1 MSERKREKMTPAVTM
16 RIVFALSLVLIL
28 VGMGVIVYFGYT
40 MLQGTAEEVSK
51 IQTEA
56 KAVDAK
62 VQDLARLEKEMEK
75 YKDSVTKAQQLVAET
90 QQYQYQNQIIND
102 LTAYANKSGV
112 GIAGFTFASGS
123 AGAGAKSS
131 SGSSGSS
138 GTNTG
143 SGSNNAASTTGPKSM
158 KVSVRLNEKTDYMA
172 LLRFMHLIEQ
182 NLTRMQIASVSMSK
196 TEGAGQVNTQTLDVE
211 VYVR

>member
-28 VGMGVIVYFGYT
+28 VGMGGVVYFGYT

-62 VQDLARLEKEMEK
+62 VQNLARLEKEMEK
-75 YKDSVTKAQQLVAET
+75 YKDSVAKAQQLVAET

-112 GIAGFTFASGS
+112 GIAGFTFTSGS
-123 AGAGAKSS
+123 AGAKSN
-131 SGSSGSS
+131 SGSS
-138 GTNTG
+138 GTSGTNNS
-143 SGSNNAASTTGPKSM
+143 SGSNSAVGPKSM

-182 NLTRMQIASVSMSK
+182 NLTRMQIASVGMSK
-196 TEGAGQVNTQTLDVE
+196 TEGTGQVNTQTLEVE

>member
-1 MSERKREKMTPAVTM
+1 MTPAVTM

-28 VGMGVIVYFGYT
+28 VGMGVVIYFGYT

-51 IQTEA
+51 VQTEA

-62 VQDLARLEKEMEK
+62 VQNLARLEKEMEK
-75 YKDSVTKAQQLVAET
+75 YKDSVAKAQQLVAET
-90 QQYQYQNQIIND
+90 RQYQYQNQIIND
-102 LTAYANKSGV
+102 LTTYASQSGV

-123 AGAGAKSS
+123 AGSKSS
-131 SGSSGSS
+131 SGSSSTS
-138 GTNTG
+138 GA
-143 SGSNNAASTTGPKSM
+143 SGSTGASTGAGPKSI

-196 TEGAGQVNTQTLDVE
+196 TEGTGQVNTQTLEVE

>member
-28 VGMGVIVYFGYT
+28 VGMGGIVYFGYT
-40 MLQGTAEEVSK
+40 MLQGTAGEVSK

-62 VQDLARLEKEMEK
+62 VQNLARLEKEMEK
-75 YKDSVTKAQQLVAET
+75 YKDSVAKARQLVAET
-90 QQYQYQNQIIND
+90 QQYQYQTQIIND
-102 LTAYANKSGV
+102 LTTYANQSGV
-112 GIAGFTFASGS
+112 GIAGFTFTSGS
-123 AGAGAKSS
+123 AGAKSN
-131 SGSSGSS
+131 SGSS
-138 GTNTG
+138 GTSGTNNS
-143 SGSNNAASTTGPKSM
+143 SGSNSAAGPKSM

-196 TEGAGQVNTQTLDVE
+196 AEGVGQVSTQTLDVE

>member
-28 VGMGVIVYFGYT
+28 VGMGGVVYFGYT

-62 VQDLARLEKEMEK
+62 VQNLARLEKEMEK
-75 YKDSVTKAQQLVAET
+75 YKDSVAKARQLVAET

-102 LTAYANKSGV
+102 LTTYANQSGV
-112 GIAGFTFASGS
+112 GIAGFTFTSGS
-123 AGAGAKSS
+123 AGAKSN
-131 SGSSGSS
+131 SGSS
-138 GTNTG
+138 GTSGTNNS
-143 SGSNNAASTTGPKSM
+143 SGSNSAAGPKSM

-196 TEGAGQVNTQTLDVE
+196 AEGVGQVSTQTLDVE

>member
-28 VGMGVIVYFGYT
+28 VGMGGVVYFGYT

-62 VQDLARLEKEMEK
+62 VQNLARLEKEMEK
-75 YKDSVTKAQQLVAET
+75 YKDSVAKAQQLVAET

-112 GIAGFTFASGS
+112 GIAGFTFTSGS
-123 AGAGAKSS
+123 AGAKSN
-131 SGSSGSS
+131 SGSS
-138 GTNTG
+138 GTSGTNNS
-143 SGSNNAASTTGPKSM
+143 SGSNSAVGPKSM

-196 TEGAGQVNTQTLDVE
+196 TEGTGQVNTHTLEVG

>member
-28 VGMGVIVYFGYT
+28 VGMGGVVYFGYT

-62 VQDLARLEKEMEK
+62 VQNLARLEKEMEK
-75 YKDSVTKAQQLVAET
+75 YKDSVAKAQQLVAET

-112 GIAGFTFASGS
+112 GIAGFTFTSGL
-123 AGAGAKSS
+123 AGAKSN
-131 SGSSGSS
+131 SGSS
-138 GTNTG
+138 GTSGTNNS
-143 SGSNNAASTTGPKSM
+143 SGSNSAAGPKSM

-196 TEGAGQVNTQTLDVE
+196 TEGTGQVNTQTLEVE

>member
-28 VGMGVIVYFGYT
+28 VGMGGIVYFGYT
-40 MLQGTAEEVSK
+40 MLQGTAGEVSK

-62 VQDLARLEKEMEK
+62 VQNLARLEKEMEK
-75 YKDSVTKAQQLVAET
+75 YKDSVAKARQLVAET

-102 LTAYANKSGV
+102 LTTYANQSGV
-112 GIAGFTFASGS
+112 GIAGFTFTSGS
-123 AGAGAKSS
+123 AGAKSN
-131 SGSSGSS
+131 SGSS
-138 GTNTG
+138 GTSGTNNS
-143 SGSNNAASTTGPKSM
+143 SGSNSAAGPKSM
-158 KVSVRLNEKTDYMA
+158 KVSVRLGEKTDYMA

-196 TEGAGQVNTQTLDVE
+196 AEGVGQVSTQTLDVE

>member
-1 MSERKREKMTPAVTM
+1 MSERKREKMTPAVTL

-28 VGMGVIVYFGYT
+28 VGMGGVVYFGYT

-62 VQDLARLEKEMEK
+62 VQNLARLEKEMEK
-75 YKDSVTKAQQLVAET
+75 YKDSVAKAQQLVAET

-112 GIAGFTFASGS
+112 GIAGFTFTSGS
-123 AGAGAKSS
+123 AGAKSN
-131 SGSSGSS
+131 SGSS
-138 GTNTG
+138 GTSGTNNS
-143 SGSNNAASTTGPKSM
+143 SGSNSAVGPKSM

-196 TEGAGQVNTQTLDVE
+196 TEGTGQVNTQTLEVE

>member
-28 VGMGVIVYFGYT
+28 VGMGGIVYFGYT

-62 VQDLARLEKEMEK
+62 VQNLARLEKEMEK
-75 YKDSVTKAQQLVAET
+75 YKDSVAKARQLVAET

-102 LTAYANKSGV
+102 LTTYANQSGV
-112 GIAGFTFASGS
+112 GIAGFTFTSGS
-123 AGAGAKSS
+123 AGAKSN
-131 SGSSGSS
+131 SGSS
-138 GTNTG
+138 GTSGTNNS
-143 SGSNNAASTTGPKSM
+143 SGSNSAAGPKSM

-196 TEGAGQVNTQTLDVE
+196 AEGVGQVSTQTLDVE

>member
-28 VGMGVIVYFGYT
+28 VGMGGVVYFGYT

-62 VQDLARLEKEMEK
+62 VQNLARLEKEMEK
-75 YKDSVTKAQQLVAET
+75 YKDSVAKAQQLVAET

-112 GIAGFTFASGS
+112 GIAGFTFTSGS
-123 AGAGAKSS
+123 AGAKSN
-131 SGSSGSS
+131 SGSS
-138 GTNTG
+138 GT
-143 SGSNNAASTTGPKSM
+143 SGTNNSSSSNSAAGPKSM

-182 NLTRMQIASVSMSK
+182 NLMRMQIASVSMSK
-196 TEGAGQVNTQTLDVE
+196 TEGTGQVNTQTLEVE

>member
-28 VGMGVIVYFGYT
+28 VGMGGVVYFGYT

-62 VQDLARLEKEMEK
+62 VQNLARLEKEMEK
-75 YKDSVTKAQQLVAET
+75 YKDSVAKAQQLVAET

-112 GIAGFTFASGS
+112 GIAGFTFTSGS
-123 AGAGAKSS
+123 AGAKSN
-131 SGSSGSS
+131 SGSS
-138 GTNTG
+138 GTSGTNNS
-143 SGSNNAASTTGPKSM
+143 SGSNSAAGPKSM

-196 TEGAGQVNTQTLDVE
+196 TDGTGQVNTQTLEVE

>member
-28 VGMGVIVYFGYT
+28 VGMGVVVYFGYT

-51 IQTEA
+51 VQTEA

-62 VQDLARLEKEMEK
+62 VQNLARLEKEMEK
-75 YKDSVTKAQQLVAET
+75 YKDSVAKAQQLVAET
-90 QQYQYQNQIIND
+90 RQYQYQNQIIND
-102 LTAYANKSGV
+102 LTTYASQSGV

-123 AGAGAKSS
+123 AGSKSS
-131 SGSSGSS
+131 SGSSSASGAGSS
-138 GTNTG
+138 TG
-143 SGSNNAASTTGPKSM
+143 ASTGAGPKSM

-196 TEGAGQVNTQTLDVE
+196 AEGAGQVNTQTLDVE

>member
-1 MSERKREKMTPAVTM
+1 
-16 RIVFALSLVLIL
+16 
-28 VGMGVIVYFGYT
+28 

-62 VQDLARLEKEMEK
+62 VQNLARLEKEMEK
-75 YKDSVTKAQQLVAET
+75 YKDSVAKAQQLVAET

-112 GIAGFTFASGS
+112 GIAGFTFTSGS
-123 AGAGAKSS
+123 AGAKSN
-131 SGSSGSS
+131 SGSS
-138 GTNTG
+138 GTSGTNNS
-143 SGSNNAASTTGPKSM
+143 SGSNSAAGPKSM

-196 TEGAGQVNTQTLDVE
+196 TEGAGQVNTQTLEVE

>member
-28 VGMGVIVYFGYT
+28 VGMGVVIYFGYT

-51 IQTEA
+51 VQTEA

-62 VQDLARLEKEMEK
+62 VQNLARLEKEMEK
-75 YKDSVTKAQQLVAET
+75 YKDSVAKAQQLVAET
-90 QQYQYQNQIIND
+90 RQYQYQNQIIND
-102 LTAYANKSGV
+102 LTTYASQSGV

-123 AGAGAKSS
+123 AGSKSS
-131 SGSSGSS
+131 SGSSSTSGAGSS
-138 GTNTG
+138 TG
-143 SGSNNAASTTGPKSM
+143 ASTGAGPKSI

-196 TEGAGQVNTQTLDVE
+196 AEGAGQVNTQTLDVE

>member
-1 MSERKREKMTPAVTM
+1 MSERKREKRTPAVTM

-28 VGMGVIVYFGYT
+28 VGMGGIVYFGYT
-40 MLQGTAEEVSK
+40 MLQGTAGEVSK

-62 VQDLARLEKEMEK
+62 VQNLARLEKEMEK
-75 YKDSVTKAQQLVAET
+75 YKDSVAKARQLVAET

-102 LTAYANKSGV
+102 LTTYANQSGV
-112 GIAGFTFASGS
+112 GIAGFTFTSGS
-123 AGAGAKSS
+123 AGAKSNSDSSGTSGTNNS
-131 SGSSGSS
+131 SGSNS
-138 GTNTG
+138 
-143 SGSNNAASTTGPKSM
+143 AAGPKSM

-196 TEGAGQVNTQTLDVE
+196 AEGVGQVSTQTLDVE

>member
-28 VGMGVIVYFGYT
+28 VGMGVVIYFGYT

-51 IQTEA
+51 VQTEA

-62 VQDLARLEKEMEK
+62 VQNLARLEKEMEK
-75 YKDSVTKAQQLVAET
+75 YKDSVAKAQQLVAET
-90 QQYQYQNQIIND
+90 RQYQYQNQIIND
-102 LTAYANKSGV
+102 LTTYASQSGV

-123 AGAGAKSS
+123 AGSKSS
-131 SGSSGSS
+131 SGSSSTS
-138 GTNTG
+138 GA
-143 SGSNNAASTTGPKSM
+143 SGSTGASTGAGPKSI

-196 TEGAGQVNTQTLDVE
+196 TEGTGQVNTQTLEVE

>member
-28 VGMGVIVYFGYT
+28 VGMGGVVYFGYT

-62 VQDLARLEKEMEK
+62 VQNLARLEKEMEE
-75 YKDSVTKAQQLVAET
+75 YKDSVAKAQQLVAET

-112 GIAGFTFASGS
+112 GIAGFTFTSGS
-123 AGAGAKSS
+123 AGVKSN
-131 SGSSGSS
+131 SGSS
-138 GTNTG
+138 GTSGTNNS
-143 SGSNNAASTTGPKSM
+143 SGSNSAAGPKSM

-196 TEGAGQVNTQTLDVE
+196 TEGTGQVNTQTLEVE

>member
-28 VGMGVIVYFGYT
+28 VGMGGIVYFGYT

-62 VQDLARLEKEMEK
+62 VQNLARLEKEMEK
-75 YKDSVTKAQQLVAET
+75 YKDSVAKAQQLVAET

-112 GIAGFTFASGS
+112 GIAGFTFTSGS
-123 AGAGAKSS
+123 AGAKSN
-131 SGSSGSS
+131 SGSS
-138 GTNTG
+138 GTSGTNNS
-143 SGSNNAASTTGPKSM
+143 SGSNSAAGPKSM

-196 TEGAGQVNTQTLDVE
+196 TEGTGQVNTQTLEVE

>member
-1 MSERKREKMTPAVTM
+1 MTPAVTM

-28 VGMGVIVYFGYT
+28 VGMGGVVYFGYT

-62 VQDLARLEKEMEK
+62 VQNLARLEKEMEK
-75 YKDSVTKAQQLVAET
+75 YKDSVAKAQQLVAET

-112 GIAGFTFASGS
+112 GIAGFTFTSGS
-123 AGAGAKSS
+123 AGAKSN
-131 SGSSGSS
+131 SGSS
-138 GTNTG
+138 GTSGTNNS
-143 SGSNNAASTTGPKSM
+143 SGSNSAVGPKSM

-196 TEGAGQVNTQTLDVE
+196 TEGTGQVNTQTLEVE

>member
-28 VGMGVIVYFGYT
+28 VGMGVVVYFGYT

-51 IQTEA
+51 VQTEA

-62 VQDLARLEKEMEK
+62 VQNLARLEKEMEK
-75 YKDSVTKAQQLVAET
+75 YKDSVAKAQQLVAET
-90 QQYQYQNQIIND
+90 RQYQYQNQIIND
-102 LTAYANKSGV
+102 LTTYASQSGV

-123 AGAGAKSS
+123 AGSKSS
-131 SGSSGSS
+131 SGSSSTS
-138 GTNTG
+138 GA
-143 SGSNNAASTTGPKSM
+143 SGSTGASTGAGPKSM

-196 TEGAGQVNTQTLDVE
+196 AEGVGQVSTQTLDVE

>member
-28 VGMGVIVYFGYT
+28 VGMGVVVYFGYS

-51 IQTEA
+51 VQTEA

-62 VQDLARLEKEMEK
+62 VQNLARLEKEMEK
-75 YKDSVTKAQQLVAET
+75 YKDSVAKAQQLVAET
-90 QQYQYQNQIIND
+90 RQYQYQNQIIND
-102 LTAYANKSGV
+102 LTTYASQSGV

-123 AGAGAKSS
+123 AGSKSS
-131 SGSSGSS
+131 SGSSSTS
-138 GTNTG
+138 GA
-143 SGSNNAASTTGPKSM
+143 SGSTGASTGAGPKSM
-158 KVSVRLNEKTDYMA
+158 KVSVRLNEKTEYMA

-196 TEGAGQVNTQTLDVE
+196 AEGAGQVNTQTLDVE

>member
-28 VGMGVIVYFGYT
+28 VGMGVVIYFGYT

-51 IQTEA
+51 VQTEA

-62 VQDLARLEKEMEK
+62 VQNLARLEKEMEK
-75 YKDSVTKAQQLVAET
+75 YKDSVAKAQQLVAET
-90 QQYQYQNQIIND
+90 RQYQYQNQIIND
-102 LTAYANKSGV
+102 LTTYASQSGV

-123 AGAGAKSS
+123 AGSKSS
-131 SGSSGSS
+131 SGSSSTS
-138 GTNTG
+138 GA
-143 SGSNNAASTTGPKSM
+143 SGSTGASTGAGPKSI

-196 TEGAGQVNTQTLDVE
+196 AEGAGQVNTHNLDGE

>member
-28 VGMGVIVYFGYT
+28 VGMGGIVYFGYT

-62 VQDLARLEKEMEK
+62 VQNLARLEKEMEK
-75 YKDSVTKAQQLVAET
+75 YKDSVAKARQLVAET

-102 LTAYANKSGV
+102 LTTYANQSGV
-112 GIAGFTFASGS
+112 GIAGFTFTSGS
-123 AGAGAKSS
+123 AGAKSN
-131 SGSSGSS
+131 SGSS
-138 GTNTG
+138 GTSGTNNS
-143 SGSNNAASTTGPKSM
+143 SGSNSAAGPKSM

-196 TEGAGQVNTQTLDVE
+196 AEGAGQVNTQTLDVE

>member
-28 VGMGVIVYFGYT
+28 VGMGVVVYFGYT

-51 IQTEA
+51 VQTEA

-62 VQDLARLEKEMEK
+62 VQNLARLEKEMEK
-75 YKDSVTKAQQLVAET
+75 YKDSVAKAQQLVAET
-90 QQYQYQNQIIND
+90 RQYQYQNQIIND
-102 LTAYANKSGV
+102 LTTYASQSGV

-123 AGAGAKSS
+123 TGSKSS
-131 SGSSGSS
+131 SGSSSTSGTGSS
-138 GTNTG
+138 AG
-143 SGSNNAASTTGPKSM
+143 ASTGAGPKSM

-196 TEGAGQVNTQTLDVE
+196 AEGAGQVNTQTLDVE

>member
-16 RIVFALSLVLIL
+16 RLVFALSLVLIL
-28 VGMGVIVYFGYT
+28 VGMGGVVYFGYT

-62 VQDLARLEKEMEK
+62 VQNLARLEKEMEK
-75 YKDSVTKAQQLVAET
+75 YKDSVAKAQQLVAET

-112 GIAGFTFASGS
+112 GIAGFTFTSGS
-123 AGAGAKSS
+123 AGAKSN
-131 SGSSGSS
+131 SGSS
-138 GTNTG
+138 GTSGTNNS
-143 SGSNNAASTTGPKSM
+143 SGSNSAVGPKSM

-196 TEGAGQVNTQTLDVE
+196 TEGTGQVNTQTLEVE

>member
-28 VGMGVIVYFGYT
+28 VGMGGVVYFGYT

-62 VQDLARLEKEMEK
+62 VQNLARLEKEMEK
-75 YKDSVTKAQQLVAET
+75 YKDSVAKAQQLVAET

-112 GIAGFTFASGS
+112 GIAGFTFTSGS
-123 AGAGAKSS
+123 AGAKSN
-131 SGSSGSS
+131 SGSS
-138 GTNTG
+138 GT
-143 SGSNNAASTTGPKSM
+143 SGTNNSSSSNSAAGPKSM

-196 TEGAGQVNTQTLDVE
+196 TEGTGQVNTQTLEVE

>member
-28 VGMGVIVYFGYT
+28 VGMGGVVYFGYT

-62 VQDLARLEKEMEK
+62 VQNLARLEKEMEK
-75 YKDSVTKAQQLVAET
+75 YKDSVAKAQQLVAET
-90 QQYQYQNQIIND
+90 QQYQYQNQIIKD

-112 GIAGFTFASGS
+112 GIAGFTFTSGS
-123 AGAGAKSS
+123 AGAKSN
-131 SGSSGSS
+131 SGSS
-138 GTNTG
+138 GTSGTNNS
-143 SGSNNAASTTGPKSM
+143 SGSNSAVGPKSM

-196 TEGAGQVNTQTLDVE
+196 TEGTGQVNTQTLEVE

>member
-28 VGMGVIVYFGYT
+28 VGMGGVVYFGYT

-62 VQDLARLEKEMEK
+62 VQNLARLEKEMEK
-75 YKDSVTKAQQLVAET
+75 YKDSVAKAQQLVAET

-112 GIAGFTFASGS
+112 GIAGFTFTSGS
-123 AGAGAKSS
+123 AGAKSN
-131 SGSSGSS
+131 SGSSGAS
-138 GTNTG
+138 GTNNS
-143 SGSNNAASTTGPKSM
+143 SGSNSAAGPKSM

-196 TEGAGQVNTQTLDVE
+196 TEGVGQVNTQTLEVE

>member
-28 VGMGVIVYFGYT
+28 VGMGVVVYFGYT

-51 IQTEA
+51 VQTEA

-62 VQDLARLEKEMEK
+62 VQNLARLEKEMEK
-75 YKDSVTKAQQLVAET
+75 YKDSVAKAQQLVAET
-90 QQYQYQNQIIND
+90 RQYQYQNQIIND
-102 LTAYANKSGV
+102 LTTYASQSGV

-123 AGAGAKSS
+123 AGSKSS
-131 SGSSGSS
+131 SGSSSTSGTGSS
-138 GTNTG
+138 AG
-143 SGSNNAASTTGPKSM
+143 ASTGAGPKSM

>member
-28 VGMGVIVYFGYT
+28 VGMGVVVYFGYT

-51 IQTEA
+51 VQTEA

-62 VQDLARLEKEMEK
+62 VQNLARLEKEMEK
-75 YKDSVTKAQQLVAET
+75 YKDSVAKAQQLVAET
-90 QQYQYQNQIIND
+90 RQYQYQNQIIND
-102 LTAYANKSGV
+102 LTTYASQSGV

-123 AGAGAKSS
+123 AGSKSS
-131 SGSSGSS
+131 SGSSSTS
-138 GTNTG
+138 GA
-143 SGSNNAASTTGPKSM
+143 SGSTGASTGAGPKSI

-196 TEGAGQVNTQTLDVE
+196 AEGAGQVNTQTLDVE

>member
-28 VGMGVIVYFGYT
+28 VGMGVVVYFGYT

-51 IQTEA
+51 VQTEA

-62 VQDLARLEKEMEK
+62 VQNLARLEKEMEK
-75 YKDSVTKAQQLVAET
+75 YKDSVAKAQQLVAET
-90 QQYQYQNQIIND
+90 RQYQYQNQIIND
-102 LTAYANKSGV
+102 LTTYASQSGV

-123 AGAGAKSS
+123 AGSKSS
-131 SGSSGSS
+131 SGSSSTS
-138 GTNTG
+138 GA
-143 SGSNNAASTTGPKSM
+143 SGSTGASTGAGPKSM
-158 KVSVRLNEKTDYMA
+158 KVSVRLNEKTEYMA

-196 TEGAGQVNTQTLDVE
+196 AEGAGQVNTQTLDVE

>member
-16 RIVFALSLVLIL
+16 RIVFALSLVIIL
-28 VGMGVIVYFGYT
+28 VGMGAIVYFGYT

-62 VQDLARLEKEMEK
+62 VQNLARLEKEMEK
-75 YKDSVTKAQQLVAET
+75 YKDSVAKARQLVAET
-90 QQYQYQNQIIND
+90 QQYQYQNQIISD
-102 LTAYANKSGV
+102 LTTYANQSGV
-112 GIAGFTFASGS
+112 GIEGFTFASGS
-123 AGAGAKSS
+123 AGSKSS
-131 SGSSGSS
+131 SGSSGANS
-138 GTNTG
+138 G
-143 SGSNNAASTTGPKSM
+143 AGPKSM

-196 TEGAGQVNTQTLDVE
+196 AEGVGQVSTQTLDVE

>member
-28 VGMGVIVYFGYT
+28 VGMGGIVYFGYT

-62 VQDLARLEKEMEK
+62 VQNLARLEKEMEK
-75 YKDSVTKAQQLVAET
+75 YKDSVAKARQLVAET

-102 LTAYANKSGV
+102 LTTYANQSGV
-112 GIAGFTFASGS
+112 GIEGFTFASGS
-123 AGAGAKSS
+123 AGAKSN
-131 SGSSGSS
+131 SGSS
-138 GTNTG
+138 GTSGTNNS
-143 SGSNNAASTTGPKSM
+143 SGSNSAAGPKSM

-196 TEGAGQVNTQTLDVE
+196 AEGVGQVSTQTLDVE

>member
-28 VGMGVIVYFGYT
+28 VGMGGVVYFGYT

-56 KAVDAK
+56 KAVNAK
-62 VQDLARLEKEMEK
+62 VQNLARLEKEMEK
-75 YKDSVTKAQQLVAET
+75 YKDSVAKAQQLVAET

-112 GIAGFTFASGS
+112 GIAGFTFTSGS
-123 AGAGAKSS
+123 AGAKSN
-131 SGSSGSS
+131 SGSS
-138 GTNTG
+138 GTSGTNNS
-143 SGSNNAASTTGPKSM
+143 SGSNSAAGPKSM

-196 TEGAGQVNTQTLDVE
+196 TEGTGQVNTQTLEVE

>member
-28 VGMGVIVYFGYT
+28 VGMGGVVYFGYT

-62 VQDLARLEKEMEK
+62 VQNLARLEKEMEK
-75 YKDSVTKAQQLVAET
+75 YKDSVAKAQQLVAET

-112 GIAGFTFASGS
+112 GIAGFTFTSGS
-123 AGAGAKSS
+123 AGAKSN
-131 SGSSGSS
+131 SGSS
-138 GTNTG
+138 GTSGTNNS
-143 SGSNNAASTTGPKSM
+143 SGSNSAAGPKSM

-196 TEGAGQVNTQTLDVE
+196 TEGAGQVNTQTLEVE
-211 VYVR
+211 V

>member
-28 VGMGVIVYFGYT
+28 VGMGGVVYFGYT

-62 VQDLARLEKEMEK
+62 VQNLARLEKEMEK
-75 YKDSVTKAQQLVAET
+75 YKDSVAKAQQLVAET

-112 GIAGFTFASGS
+112 GIAGFTFISGS
-123 AGAGAKSS
+123 AGAKSN
-131 SGSSGSS
+131 SGSS
-138 GTNTG
+138 GTSGTNNS
-143 SGSNNAASTTGPKSM
+143 SGSNSAAGPKSM

-196 TEGAGQVNTQTLDVE
+196 TEGTGQVNTQTLEVE

>member
-28 VGMGVIVYFGYT
+28 VGMGGVVYFGYT

-62 VQDLARLEKEMEK
+62 VQNLARLEKEMEK
-75 YKDSVTKAQQLVAET
+75 YKDSVAKARQLVAET

-102 LTAYANKSGV
+102 LTTYANQSGV
-112 GIAGFTFASGS
+112 GIEGFTFAPSS
-123 AGAGAKSS
+123 AGSKSS
-131 SGSSGSS
+131 SGSSGANS
-138 GTNTG
+138 G
-143 SGSNNAASTTGPKSM
+143 AGPKSM
-158 KVSVRLNEKTDYMA
+158 KVSVRLGEKTDYMA

-196 TEGAGQVNTQTLDVE
+196 AEGSGQVSTQTLDVE

>member
-28 VGMGVIVYFGYT
+28 VGMGGVVYFGYT

-62 VQDLARLEKEMEK
+62 VQNLARLEKEMEK
-75 YKDSVTKAQQLVAET
+75 YKDSVAKARQLVAET

-102 LTAYANKSGV
+102 LTTYANQSGV
-112 GIAGFTFASGS
+112 GIEGFTFASGS
-123 AGAGAKSS
+123 AGSKSS
-131 SGSSGSS
+131 SGSSGANS
-138 GTNTG
+138 G
-143 SGSNNAASTTGPKSM
+143 AGPKSM
-158 KVSVRLNEKTDYMA
+158 KVSVRLGEKTDYMA

-196 TEGAGQVNTQTLDVE
+196 AEGVGQVSTQTLDVE